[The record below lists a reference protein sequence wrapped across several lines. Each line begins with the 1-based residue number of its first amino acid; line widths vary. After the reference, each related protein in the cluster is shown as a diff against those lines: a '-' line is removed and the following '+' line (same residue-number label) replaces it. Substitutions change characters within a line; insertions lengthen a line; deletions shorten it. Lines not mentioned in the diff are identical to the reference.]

1 MLSRVRFSVPN
12 ILAVEEQMAE
22 NNATIC
28 RLPTEIFTEIFLYVS
43 ISTQEYFLPRV
54 YCAGITPGPYSWLPS
69 ITHVCR
75 QWRTAALRT
84 HILWRRIF
92 TLRFLCVKEIL
103 KRSQKA
109 PLLVY
114 AGFGKSSNRTIGASL
129 KAILKE
135 MPRIEGIHF
144 EFSPD
149 LYDKIS
155 AFAGLPTPRLR
166 VFISASPFNLEHMP
180 EFPFG
185 FGHALPL
192 LEHLD
197 LSKYPRHAIQSM
209 LRPTLK
215 RLRLYNSEPQLIR
228 EDFIDALKAL
238 PLLTH
243 LLLHNAIIQDDHS
256 ISSNL
261 VPFRSI
267 LDIPRLQSLEIVDNR
282 SGSASFLDAISFPPT
297 TTTRYALKFTD
308 EQATI
313 SWLHALRNKLNLR
326 DSSTPAISFQSLTMS
341 HEDSRGCGEL
351 YIGAWPTIVET
362 VPMYKYLDKYPFNL
376 GYRCTLDLLST
387 MKKVF
392 IVQVFKTLGFRD
404 IRNLNISGSDLRT
417 TVWASLV
424 GEMPNV
430 ERLFIEGHS
439 KPNLLAVM
447 SLGSRDET
455 TKDIAGVITA
465 FPKLKSLNIQFPSYV
480 SQGESRSDVLER
492 LVRDLELRRAGGLE
506 LESLR
511 VQNGKGAK
519 GETVE
524 RLRAVVHHL
533 TWTQMKK
540 SENKSGVL

>member
-1 MLSRVRFSVPN
+1 
-12 ILAVEEQMAE
+12 
-22 NNATIC
+22 
-28 RLPTEIFTEIFLYVS
+28 
-43 ISTQEYFLPRV
+43 
-54 YCAGITPGPYSWLPS
+54 
-69 ITHVCR
+69 
-75 QWRTAALRT
+75 
-84 HILWRRIF
+84 
-92 TLRFLCVKEIL
+92 
-103 KRSQKA
+103 
-109 PLLVY
+109 
-114 AGFGKSSNRTIGASL
+114 
-129 KAILKE
+129 
-135 MPRIEGIHF
+135 
-144 EFSPD
+144 
-149 LYDKIS
+149 
-155 AFAGLPTPRLR
+155 
-166 VFISASPFNLEHMP
+166 
-180 EFPFG
+180 
-185 FGHALPL
+185 
-192 LEHLD
+192 
-197 LSKYPRHAIQSM
+197 
-209 LRPTLK
+209 
-215 RLRLYNSEPQLIR
+215 
-228 EDFIDALKAL
+228 
-238 PLLTH
+238 
-243 LLLHNAIIQDDHS
+243 
-256 ISSNL
+256 
-261 VPFRSI
+261 
-267 LDIPRLQSLEIVDNR
+267 
-282 SGSASFLDAISFPPT
+282 
-297 TTTRYALKFTD
+297 
-308 EQATI
+308 
-313 SWLHALRNKLNLR
+313 
-326 DSSTPAISFQSLTMS
+326 MS

-376 GYRCTLDLLST
+376 GYRCTLDQLST